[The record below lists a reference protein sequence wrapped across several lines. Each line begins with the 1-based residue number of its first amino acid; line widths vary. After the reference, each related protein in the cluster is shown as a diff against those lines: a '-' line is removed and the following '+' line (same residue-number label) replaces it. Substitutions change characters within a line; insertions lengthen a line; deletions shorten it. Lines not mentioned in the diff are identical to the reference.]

1 MRNRVKTHLI
11 QARRHSD
18 QGNRKQ
24 ALDSIKKALVIDPG
38 EMVITEVLI
47 SMERAE
53 NTIDQDENNNTEEI
67 AIGGTSTERNK
78 TADMDSKLEKI
89 FSLSDEALASGN
101 DSKALAYLKKAVQL
115 FPDEHIADQKMQ
127 QLKNRIRAGNLVK
140 IGKKKL
146 SEGDIEKA
154 ITASRRAFD
163 LLPAIEGLEKLL
175 NDIEKVGT
183 KITRKKPDPGADST
197 PAEESIIPQ
206 KEPET
211 LEEEGQGGE
220 ALLWADRIRTAVK
233 DDNFEEAGKMVAEA
247 VRRHPD
253 DTLLNSFYSK
263 LKRLGFVAVI

>member
-1 MRNRVKTHLI
+1 MKNRVKTHLI

-47 SMERAE
+47 AMERAG
-53 NTIDQDENNNTEEI
+53 NTRDENEDNYPQDI
-67 AIGGTSTERNK
+67 AIGGPSTERNE

-89 FSLSDEALASGN
+89 FRLSDEALASGS

-115 FPDEHIADQKMQ
+115 FPDEQIADQKMQ

-163 LLPAIEGLEKLL
+163 LLPAIEGLEELL
-175 NDIEKVGT
+175 NNIEKVSA
-183 KITRKKPDPGADST
+183 KITRKKQYPKTDSI
-197 PAEESIIPQ
+197 SKKKVIIPQ
-206 KEPET
+206 EEPVT
-211 LEEEGQGGE
+211 PEEEGQDGE

-247 VRRHPD
+247 VRRHPN
-253 DTLLNSFYSK
+253 DTLLDSFYSK
-263 LKRLGFVAVI
+263 LKRLGFVAVT

>member
-1 MRNRVKTHLI
+1 MKNRVKTHLV

-38 EMVITEVLI
+38 EIVITEVLI
-47 SMERAE
+47 AMERAE
-53 NTIDQDENNNTEEI
+53 NTRDENEEYYPQDI
-67 AIGGTSTERNK
+67 AIEGPSTERNE

-89 FSLSDEALASGN
+89 FRLSDEALASGN
-101 DSKALAYLKKAVQL
+101 NSKALAYLKKAVQL
-115 FPDEHIADQKMQ
+115 FPDEQIADQKMQ

-163 LLPAIEGLEKLL
+163 LLPAIEGLEELL
-175 NDIEKVGT
+175 NSIEKVNAKVTGKKQYPGT
-183 KITRKKPDPGADST
+183 NSISAKKVIVEQEKP
-197 PAEESIIPQ
+197 EIP
-206 KEPET
+206 
-211 LEEEGQGGE
+211 EEEDQDGE

-247 VRRHPD
+247 VRRHPN
-253 DTLLNSFYSK
+253 DTLLDSFYSK
-263 LKRLGFVAVI
+263 LKRLGFVAVT